1 MLRVTF
7 YSYKGGVGRTLA
19 LLNVASLLA
28 EQGRRVLVVDLDLEA
43 PGFGLS
49 PMTRP
54 AKKWDVQTGVS
65 DFLLDR
71 AGSIVTPISDYVY
84 PAIGEQFGDR
94 LQVMTAG
101 TRPGELANKIESF
114 YRDPQGDTAHL
125 FTLLLAEIDAFLAP
139 DYVFFDSRT
148 GLADVAGVCT
158 MELPNVVIAISGLNE
173 QNIGGMEQALSQ
185 MREYWRSASRA
196 VAVMLVLSPVP
207 RNNDLGVQPFHE
219 AYLSARDQLP
229 LELDTAVQR
238 HPLGARIHEA
248 QARLLAPLFQDLHGI
263 QQRFTRLEREDLIHI
278 LEYDPWIPLKDDE
291 QPSHALAQQYQRLT
305 HSIARATVADT
316 FDIPAPVEP
325 PPILV

>member
-19 LLNVASLLA
+19 LLNVAALLA

-49 PMTRP
+49 SMTRP
-54 AKKWDVQTGVS
+54 TEKRDVQTGVS

-71 AGSIVTPISDYVY
+71 SASIATPISNYVY
-84 PAIGEQFGDR
+84 SAMGEHSGDR

-101 TRPGELANKIESF
+101 TRPGELASKIESF

-139 DYVFFDSRT
+139 DYIFFDSRT

-158 MELPNVVIAISGLNE
+158 MELPDVVIAIAGLNE
-173 QNIGGMEQALSQ
+173 QNIGGMERALSL
-185 MREYWRSASRA
+185 MREYWRSVSRD

-207 RNNDLGVQPFHE
+207 RDNDLGVQPFRE
-219 AYLSARDQLP
+219 VYLSFRDQSP
-229 LELDTAVQR
+229 IELTTAAQH
-238 HPLGARIHEA
+238 HPLGARLHEA
-248 QARLLAPLFQDLHGI
+248 QARLLAPLLQDLPRI
-263 QQRFTRLEREDLIHI
+263 QQRFTRLDREDLIHV
-278 LEYDPWIPLKDDE
+278 LEYDPWIPLRDDE
-291 QPSHALAQQYQRLT
+291 RSAGALAQQYQRLT
-305 HSIARATVADT
+305 HSIACATEADT